1 MAESVTI
8 ARPYAEAAFRIAQEA
23 GAQGVWSTRLQRL
36 ALIAQNGDMAS
47 VMGNPRL
54 SAEQVAELFIS
65 LSQDSDATLGSF
77 IRTLA
82 ENRRL
87 ALLPEISRLFELATK
102 RSTEALREGKE
113 KAAELIANA
122 EKRGAQLIEEAKA
135 NAKAEA
141 DRIVAG
147 AKAEIEQEAVRAKEQ
162 LREQVAALV
171 VTGAEHILRREI
183 NAQAH
188 SDILATIKQDL

>member
-8 ARPYAEAAFRIAQEA
+8 ARAYAEAAFRIAQEA

-65 LSQDSDATLGSF
+65 LSEDSDATLGNF

-87 ALLPEISRLFELATK
+87 ALLPESSRLFELAK
-102 RSTEALREGKE
+102 SQEEGVK
-113 KAAELIANA
+113 
-122 EKRGAQLIEEAKA
+122 
-135 NAKAEA
+135 
-141 DRIVAG
+141 
-147 AKAEIEQEAVRAKEQ
+147 EAVVHSAFPIDDTQVLQQ
-162 LREQVAALV
+162 LEARFGTRLTARVEIDPSLIGGVKIAVGDQVLDASVRGKLNSMAVAL
-171 VTGAEHILRREI
+171 
-183 NAQAH
+183 NN
-188 SDILATIKQDL
+188 